1 MTKREQVELFPVAKQ
16 LWTVWCDDG
25 TDCVFNV
32 ANCKTKR
39 AADAIRRHW
48 AKGRPDCEF
57 FVTLEAV

>member
-1 MTKREQVELFPVAKQ
+1 MTKRGQVTLFPVAKQ

-39 AADAIRRHW
+39 AAEVICKRA
-48 AKGRPDCEF
+48 AAARPDCVF
-57 FVTLEAV
+57 SVSQEAW